1 MVIMLMENAND
12 LGHHLTVLAK
22 IHLFTAGQKSLLILA
37 NGSYWINLFDWIKI
51 NHLLSEL
58 DIPGSIF

>member
-1 MVIMLMENAND
+1 MVIMLMENTND

-37 NGSYWINLFDWIKI
+37 NGSSWINLFD
-51 NHLLSEL
+51 
-58 DIPGSIF
+58 

>member
-22 IHLFTAGQKSLLILA
+22 IHLFTAGQKSLLLT
-37 NGSYWINLFDWIKI
+37 NGSYWINLFD
-51 NHLLSEL
+51 
-58 DIPGSIF
+58 

>member
-1 MVIMLMENAND
+1 MVIMLMENTND

-22 IHLFTAGQKSLLILA
+22 IHLFTADQKSLLILA
-37 NGSYWINLFDWIKI
+37 NGSYWVNLFLLDKK
-51 NHLLSEL
+51 NHWLSEL